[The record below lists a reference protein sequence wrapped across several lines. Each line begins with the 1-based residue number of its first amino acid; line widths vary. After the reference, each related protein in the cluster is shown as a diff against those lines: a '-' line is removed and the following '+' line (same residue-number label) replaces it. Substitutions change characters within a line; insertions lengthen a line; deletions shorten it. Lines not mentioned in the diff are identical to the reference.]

1 MVKVLIFAAMLI
13 ALRQIACANLLV
25 GICAGMYALRELQQ

>member
-1 MVKVLIFAAMLI
+1 MARVLIFAAMLV
-13 ALRQIACANLLV
+13 ALSQIACANLLV